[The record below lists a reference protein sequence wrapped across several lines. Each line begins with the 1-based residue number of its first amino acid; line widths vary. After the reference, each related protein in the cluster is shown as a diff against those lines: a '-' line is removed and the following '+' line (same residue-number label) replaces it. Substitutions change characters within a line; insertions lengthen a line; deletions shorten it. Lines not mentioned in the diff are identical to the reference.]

1 MRQKIITRLRI
12 GKAKVAINLG
22 DERLSVS
29 YGAYLDN
36 RLYVG
41 KKLSEED
48 IKNLQKRTDIDLNY
62 NFAVKEITLKST
74 SIKSLKSKLKKKK
87 VGDKDID
94 YIFELLSKDG
104 LMNDEKSFKEMYQKL
119 ESKGYGERRIKE
131 VLFDKGFSEESI
143 DSVTFDHFKEL
154 ERAKTLLP
162 SLVKR
167 YSSHNNF
174 QLRVKVANS
183 LMRKG
188 FSLSIAYEALNYIDK
203 VSEEDEYNKLLIDF
217 KAIKNKLKK
226 NHNDKDLDKRVIKY
240 LLSKGYPFSLIE
252 RIKEY
257 EVD

>member
-29 YGAYLDN
+29 YGAYLDY

-48 IKNLQKRTDIDLNY
+48 IKNLQKRTGIDLNY

-104 LMNDEKSFKEMYQKL
+104 LLNDEKSFKEIYQKL
-119 ESKGYGERRIKE
+119 ESKGIKE

-167 YSSHNNF
+167 YLAHNNF

-188 FSLSIAYEALNYIDK
+188 FSLSIAYEALDYIDK
-203 VSEEDEYNKLLIDF
+203 VNEEDEYNKLLID
-217 KAIKNKLKK
+217 
-226 NHNDKDLDKRVIKY
+226 
-240 LLSKGYPFSLIE
+240 
-252 RIKEY
+252 
-257 EVD
+257 